1 MNDLFARV
9 WENLLQ
15 RTEGPMHF
23 RFLIQPAMSLIF
35 AVAAAIRDAK
45 AGTVPYLWRLV
56 YSKGQ
61 RKSIAKEA
69 WLHVGKIFII
79 GACLD
84 IIYQLIVIF
93 GTKTEAMFYPLES
106 IIVAFALAI
115 VPYIVLRGPVSRI
128 VKIFVKKKEVTD
140 TDTQIESQTK
150 V

>member
-1 MNDLFARV
+1 MIDLFTRV

-23 RFLIQPAMSLIF
+23 RFIMQPAMSLIF
-35 AVAAAIRDAK
+35 AITAAIRDAK
-45 AGTVPYLWRLV
+45 AGTVPYLWRFA

-69 WLHVGKIFII
+69 WTDVGKIFVV
-79 GACLD
+79 GAVLD
-84 IIYQLIVIF
+84 VIYQLVVIF

-106 IIVAFALAI
+106 VIVAFALAI
-115 VPYIVLRGPVSRI
+115 VPYIILRGPVSRI
-128 VKIFVKKKEVTD
+128 VRIFIKKKEVTD
-140 TDTQIESQTK
+140 TNADIDNQTK